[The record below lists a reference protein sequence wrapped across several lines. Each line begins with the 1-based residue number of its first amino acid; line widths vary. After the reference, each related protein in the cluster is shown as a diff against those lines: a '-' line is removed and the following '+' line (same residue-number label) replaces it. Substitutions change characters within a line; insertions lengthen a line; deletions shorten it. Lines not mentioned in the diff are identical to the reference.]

1 MTPEPLSAAE
11 FSCLTDVSRETTARL
26 ALHLDLVRRWQTR
39 MNLVGP
45 RDLADPWRR
54 HVLDSAQL
62 ARFIPAGAARIVDLG
77 SGAGFPGLVLALLG
91 GDAGPRVDL
100 IESNRRKAAFLDMAI
115 RETGARARAVCAR
128 IESRPVPPAPAVTAR
143 ACAPLARLLAWA
155 RPLLAEDGVAI
166 LPKGRRV
173 EAELTAAR
181 RDWKMTAV
189 RHPSLSDPGG
199 AILTVR
205 AFEPVGGRRGDAE

>member
-1 MTPEPLSAAE
+1 MSAAPLSAGE
-11 FSCLTDVSRETTARL
+11 FARLADVSHETLVPL
-26 ALHLDLVRRWQTR
+26 ALHLDLVRRWRRR
-39 MNLVGP
+39 MNLVGL
-45 RDLADPWRR
+45 RSLDDPWRR

-62 ARFIPAGAARIVDLG
+62 ARFVPAGAARIVDIG

-100 IESNRRKAAFLDMAI
+100 IESNRRKAAFLETAI

-128 IESRPVPPAPAVTAR
+128 VESRPVAPAPAVTAR
-143 ACAPLARLLAWA
+143 ACAPLAKLLGWA
-155 RPLLAEDGVAI
+155 RPLLAEGGVAI

-173 EAELTAAR
+173 DAELTAAR
-181 RDWKMTAV
+181 RFWKMDAT
-189 RHPSLSDPGG
+189 RHPSLSDPDG

-205 AFEPVGGRRGDAE
+205 AFEPVGGRRGEC